1 MTVIEHHTGAPTA
14 PPAPTAPSETDLTGN
29 LRQMIAVLEQ
39 ERQALATLDADEL
52 FEASH
57 RKQTL
62 CDTMQPFGADALDP
76 QARDLA
82 KTAQALNDVNRRVR
96 NLLSANVSARLE
108 ALGSTQHTYS
118 AGAGALTAINAATA

>member
-1 MTVIEHHTGAPTA
+1 MSAKMT
-14 PPAPTAPSETDLTGN
+14 PAPAAGPTSVEPHGSDLTGN

-57 RKQTL
+57 RKQAL
-62 CDTMQPFGADALDP
+62 CDMMQPFGADALDP

-82 KTAQALNDVNRRVR
+82 KTAQTLNDVNRRVR
-96 NLLSANVSARLE
+96 NLLAANVSARLE
-108 ALGSTQHTYS
+108 ALGSSQHTYS
-118 AGAGALTAINAATA
+118 AALTNAGPASPTTFG